1 MLQKTAVRNLASLI
15 VNIAAM
21 QEIDLE
27 LLSIANGH
35 SKHLSLNYVFVA
47 FYLFRNEVK
56 LVLAALQ
63 IAQTGR
69 PTQH

>member
-1 MLQKTAVRNLASLI
+1 M
-15 VNIAAM
+15 NIAVT
-21 QEIDLE
+21 QEIGFE

-63 IAQTGR
+63 IAQTGE